1 MTAQVRVT
9 TPAKINLCLGVG
21 PVRPDG
27 YHPLATVYQAVSLY
41 DEVLLSPLP
50 DDVHADDAPPAGDDL
65 RITVSAEGDGVDATS
80 VPSDGTNL
88 AARAVRLLGRH
99 VGQELRTALHVRKRI
114 PVAGGLA
121 GGSSDAAAALLGADL
136 LFELHTPRD
145 ELLALAAELG
155 SDVPFCL
162 TGGTAMGSGRGE
174 LVTPVMTRGEYWW
187 VVVPDAGGLS
197 TPAVY
202 GEFDRLQEESS
213 PLRVAE
219 PEVPHDLLSA
229 LAAGDAE
236 LLGAALSNDLQPA
249 ALSFRPDLGELMQA
263 GLDCSALGA
272 LVSGSGPTTAF
283 LCRSPGHAE
292 QLSQALDAIATR
304 TGRDLGAPLVVKGP
318 VGGAKVTGVHR

>member
-1 MTAQVRVT
+1 VSVQVRVT

-27 YHPLATVYQAVSLY
+27 YHPLATVYQALSLY
-41 DEVLLSPLP
+41 DEVVLSPLP
-50 DDVHADDAPPAGDDL
+50 DDAPADDRETG
-65 RITVSAEGDGVDATS
+65 IGVTVSGDGVDVDG
-80 VPSDGTNL
+80 VPRDETNL
-88 AARAVRLLGRH
+88 AARAIRLLAGH
-99 VGQELRTALHVRKRI
+99 VGRELPTAVHVRKRI

-136 LFELHTPRD
+136 LFDLHTPRA

-162 TGGTAMGSGRGE
+162 TGGTAMGAGRGE
-174 LVTPVMTRGEYWW
+174 RVTPVMTRGEYWW
-187 VVVPDAGGLS
+187 VIVPDAGGLS

-202 GEFDRLQEESS
+202 GEFDRLQAGRS
-213 PLRVAE
+213 VAD
-219 PEVPHDLLSA
+219 PEVPDALLSA

-236 LLGAALSNDLQPA
+236 RLGAVLANDLQPA
-249 ALSFRPDLGELMQA
+249 ALSFRPDLEELLRA

-283 LCRSPGHAE
+283 LCGGPAHAE
-292 QLSQALDAIATR
+292 EVGRTLEEIAAR
-304 TGRDLGAPLVVKGP
+304 TGVDLATPLVVKGP
-318 VGGAKVTGVHR
+318 VPGARVTGAHR